1 MANKKFSWNA
11 KTPMTSPDMVANP
24 IKWNPMSEDWK
35 KRVEA
40 MQLYNEDATAPWL
53 TNEMKKTLRALRDR
67 ILLSVAM
74 RFCSILVTKMRR
86 KCWNEDSF
94 FITPGT

>member
-24 IKWNPMSEDWK
+24 IKWNPMSKDWK

-67 ILLSVAM
+67 ILTFGGDEVLLNT
-74 RFCSILVTKMRR
+74 RD
-86 KCWNEDSF
+86 EDAEKVLERGQF